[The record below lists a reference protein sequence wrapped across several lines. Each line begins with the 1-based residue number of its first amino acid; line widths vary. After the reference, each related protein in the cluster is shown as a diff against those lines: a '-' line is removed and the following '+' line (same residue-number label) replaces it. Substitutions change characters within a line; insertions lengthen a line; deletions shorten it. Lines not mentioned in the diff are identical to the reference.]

1 MSRPRSVYKS
11 VFACWMYLNNTER
24 NGEGSFLPCILNFL
38 TVILMMAFERDFLL
52 FTANKKKNNT
62 IQSRKSLQKTPKYNK
77 AYCIWAFKH
86 KKEVAKTLGA
96 GCIYM
101 RKSQT
106 FFF

>member
-52 FTANKKKNNT
+52 FTANKKKK
-62 IQSRKSLQKTPKYNK
+62 QHYSEL
-77 AYCIWAFKH
+77 
-86 KKEVAKTLGA
+86 KKLAKNSK
-96 GCIYM
+96 I
-101 RKSQT
+101 
-106 FFF
+106 